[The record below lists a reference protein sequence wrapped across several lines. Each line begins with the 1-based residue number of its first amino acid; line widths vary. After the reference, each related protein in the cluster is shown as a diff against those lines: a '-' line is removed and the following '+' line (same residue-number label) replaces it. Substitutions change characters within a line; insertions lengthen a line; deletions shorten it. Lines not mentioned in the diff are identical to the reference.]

1 MSQTSASRVGEVRP
15 SQLMFTY
22 GVGALIDLPKLS
34 VIVTGLDDWPTSPEY
49 VRPINESRLLQAV
62 QYHLPSVDKLLAPPV
77 VADTG
82 GPADPLDP
90 ATLVG
95 VPVATFPRWMVCPH
109 CRILA
114 PLSSGLFQ
122 LDESLYRMDETC
134 YRHTSCNKAKNPE
147 VIPAR
152 FLAACEKGHLDDF
165 PWVEFVHRNEPC
177 ESPMLRLIEHGPSG
191 EARDLEARCEHCNSQ
206 RRLSEAFG
214 VENREKMP
222 DCRGR
227 RPHLR
232 DYETDPC
239 GLKMRTI
246 ILGASNTWFPV
257 SLSAICIPV
266 TADILLQLIEEN
278 WGMLKNVTALPI
290 VAFMR
295 SVGQLGRLSAY
306 SDEKIFAAIQ
316 QHQRNL
322 AVGSTNKSK
331 PDLKYPEWKVFTEHN
346 PALNGDEFRLRPVDV
361 PLQFQGLIQQ
371 VVLVERLREVTA
383 LVGFTRI
390 DSGGEMTDELDIP
403 TENAPLSRGPSKW
416 VPACEVRGEGI
427 FIQFDEARINE
438 WTQRKAVA
446 EAGKEF
452 FDAHVR
458 WRKARGI
465 EPPEDGFPG
474 MGYILLHSFA
484 HALMRQLSLE
494 CGYAAAS
501 IRERIYAQTQ
511 TETREAMAGILIYTS
526 APDSEGTLGGLVSLG
541 ETETLGLH
549 IAQALESAHLCANDP
564 LCAEHVPGA
573 QGHTIHAAACHACLF
588 SPETSCERGNR
599 YLDRAMLSPT
609 VERDGRSFFGCPGI
623 PYGNSQRPST
633 RA

>member
-1 MSQTSASRVGEVRP
+1 MPTTTPNTFRVGEIRP

-34 VIVTGLDDWPTSPEY
+34 VIVSGLDDWPENPEY
-49 VRPINESRLLQAV
+49 THPVNESRLLQAV
-62 QYHLPSVDKLLAPPV
+62 QFHLPDVEKLLAPPV
-77 VADTG
+77 VPDTG
-82 GPADPLDP
+82 APPDPLDP
-90 ATLVG
+90 ATQVG
-95 VPVATFPRWMVCPH
+95 VPVAAFPRWMVCPH
-109 CRILA
+109 CQILA

-122 LDESLYRMDETC
+122 LDENLYRMDETC
-134 YRHTSCNKAKNPE
+134 YRHTSCNKARNPE

-165 PWVEFVHRNEPC
+165 PWIEFVHRNEPC
-177 ESPMLRLIEHGPSG
+177 ASPMLRLNERGPSG
-191 EARDLEARCEHCNSQ
+191 EARDLEVRCEHCNAQ

-232 DYETDPC
+232 DYDSEPC

-257 SLSAICIPV
+257 SLSAIGIPV
-266 TADILLQLIEEN
+266 SADIVLQLIEEN
-278 WGMLKNVTALPI
+278 WGVLKNVTNSAI

-295 SVGQLGRLSAY
+295 ASGQLGRLSPY
-306 SDEKIFAAIQ
+306 SDEKIFTAIQ
-316 QHQRNL
+316 QYQHNL
-322 AVGSTNKSK
+322 ATGSDHRTK
-331 PDLKYPEWKVFTEHN
+331 PDLKGPEWKVFIEHN
-346 PALNGDEFRLRPVDV
+346 PALNSDEFRLRPVDV
-361 PLQFQGLIQQ
+361 PRQYQGLIQQ

-390 DSGGEMTDELDIP
+390 DAGGEMTDELDIP
-403 TENAPLSRGPSKW
+403 TQNAPLARTSPTW
-416 VPACEVRGEGI
+416 VPASEVRGEGI
-427 FIQFDEARINE
+427 FIQFDETHIAE
-438 WTQRKAVA
+438 WASRKAVS
-446 EAGKEF
+446 EAGIEF

-474 MGYILLHSFA
+474 MRYVLLHSFS

-494 CGYAAAS
+494 CGYASAS
-501 IRERIYAQTQ
+501 IRERIYAQTP
-511 TETREAMAGILIYTS
+511 TDSREGMAGILIYTS

-541 ETETLGLH
+541 ETDTLGLH

-564 LCAEHVPGA
+564 LCAEHIPGA

-599 YLDRAMLSPT
+599 YLDRATLAPT
-609 VERDGRSFFGCPGI
+609 VEHEERSFFGAP
-623 PYGNSQRPST
+623 
-633 RA
+633 

>member
-1 MSQTSASRVGEVRP
+1 MNTLTRTTVRVGEVRP

-34 VIVTGLDDWPTSPEY
+34 VIVTGLDDWPISPEY

-62 QYHLPSVDKLLAPPV
+62 QFHLSAVEKLLAPPV
-77 VADTG
+77 VPETG
-82 GPADPLDP
+82 APPDPLDP

-114 PLSSGLFQ
+114 PLSSGLFH

-134 YRHTSCNKAKNPE
+134 YRHPTCNAHGVRNPE

-165 PWVEFVHRNEPC
+165 PWVEFVHRNKPC
-177 ESPMLRLIEHGPSG
+177 ETPMLRLIEHGPSG
-191 EARDLEARCEHCNSQ
+191 EARDLEVRCEHCKAQ

-214 VENREKMP
+214 IENREKMP

-232 DYETDPC
+232 DYDTEPC

-257 SLSAICIPV
+257 SLSAIGIPV
-266 TADILLQLIEEN
+266 SADIIMQLIEEN
-278 WGMLKNVTALPI
+278 WGVLKNVSSPAI
-290 VAFMR
+290 IAFMR
-295 SVGQLGRLSAY
+295 SVGQLGRLSQY

-316 QHQRNL
+316 QYQHNL
-322 AVGSTNKSK
+322 AMGGVPRSR
-331 PDLKYPEWKVFTEHN
+331 PDLKSPEWKVFTEHN
-346 PALNGDEFRLRPVDV
+346 PALNSDEFRLCSVDV
-361 PLQFQGLIQQ
+361 PLQFRWLIRQ

-403 TENAPLSRGPSKW
+403 TENAPLSRVPPTW
-416 VPACEVRGEGI
+416 VPASEVRGEGV
-427 FIQFDEARINE
+427 FIQFDEAKISE
-438 WTQRKAVA
+438 WANRVEVT

-458 WRKARGI
+458 WRNARGI
-465 EPPEDGFPG
+465 EPPEEGFPG
-474 MGYILLHSFA
+474 IRYVLLHSFS

-501 IRERIYAQTQ
+501 IRERIYAQASS
-511 TETREAMAGILIYTS
+511 EGRESMAGILIYTS

-564 LCAEHVPGA
+564 LCAEHLPGA

-599 YLDRAMLSPT
+599 YLDRATLAPT
-609 VERDGRSFFGCPGI
+609 VEREGRSFFGAP
-623 PYGNSQRPST
+623 
-633 RA
+633 

>member
-1 MSQTSASRVGEVRP
+1 MSPCVGEIRP

-34 VIVTGLDDWPTSPEY
+34 VIVTGLDDWPDNPEY
-49 VRPINESRLLQAV
+49 THPVNESRLLQAV
-62 QYHLPSVDKLLAPPV
+62 QFHLPGVEKLMAPPLV
-77 VADTG
+77 PDTG
-82 GPADPLDP
+82 APLDP
-90 ATLVG
+90 FDSAALVG
-95 VPVATFPRWMVCPH
+95 VPVAAFPRWMVCPH

-122 LDESLYRMDETC
+122 LDENLYRMDETC
-134 YRHTSCNKAKNPE
+134 YRHTSCNKARNPE

-165 PWVEFVHRNEPC
+165 PWVEFVHRDKPC

-191 EARDLEARCEHCNSQ
+191 EARDLEVYCDHCRTP

-214 VENREKMP
+214 IENRSKMP

-232 DYETDPC
+232 DYDSEPC

-257 SLSAICIPV
+257 SLSAIGIPV
-266 TADILLQLIEEN
+266 SADIILQLIEEN
-278 WGMLKNVTALPI
+278 WGIMKNVTSQAI

-295 SVGQLGRLSAY
+295 SVGQLGRLSQY
-306 SDEKIFAAIQ
+306 SDERIYEAIEQ
-316 QHQRNL
+316 YQHNL
-322 AVGSTNKSK
+322 ATGNTRNTK
-331 PDLKYPEWKVFTEHN
+331 PDLKTPEWEVFTKHN
-346 PALNGDEFRLRPVDV
+346 PALNSDEFRLRPVAV
-361 PLQFQGLIQQ
+361 PLPYQGIIQQ
-371 VVLVERLREVTA
+371 FVLVERLREVTA

-390 DSGGEMTDELDIP
+390 DAGGEMTDELDIP
-403 TENAPLSRGPSKW
+403 TQNAPLSRTPPTW
-416 VPACEVRGEGI
+416 VPASEVRGEGI
-427 FIQFDEARINE
+427 FIQFNEARIALWLN
-438 WTQRKAVA
+438 RSAVA
-446 EAGKEF
+446 ETGNEF

-474 MGYILLHSFA
+474 MRYVLLHSFS

-501 IRERIYAQTQ
+501 IRERIYSQAPG
-511 TETREAMAGILIYTS
+511 ENREGTAGVLIYTS

-549 IAQALESAHLCANDP
+549 IAQALETAHLCANDP
-564 LCAEHVPGA
+564 LCAEHLPGA

-599 YLDRAMLSPT
+599 YLDRASLAPT
-609 VERDGRSFFGCPGI
+609 VEHDERSFFESI
-623 PYGNSQRPST
+623 
-633 RA
+633 

>member
-1 MSQTSASRVGEVRP
+1 MPNVSRPRVGEIRP

-49 VRPINESRLLQAV
+49 VRPVNESRLLQAV
-62 QYHLPSVDKLLAPPV
+62 QFHLPGVEKLLAPPV
-77 VADTG
+77 TPDTG
-82 GPADPLDP
+82 ASPDPLDP
-90 ATLVG
+90 IMSVG

-122 LDESLYRMDETC
+122 LDENLYRVDETC
-134 YRHTSCNKAKNPE
+134 YRHASCNKAKNPE

-152 FLAACEKGHLDDF
+152 FLAACENGHLDDF

-177 ESPMLRLIEHGPSG
+177 PSPMLRLIEHGPSG
-191 EARDLEARCEHCNSQ
+191 EARDLEVRCEHCNSQ

-232 DYETDPC
+232 DYDSEGCD
-239 GLKMRTI
+239 LKMRTI

-257 SLSAICIPV
+257 ALSAIGIPV
-266 TADILLQLIEEN
+266 SADIIMQLLEEN
-278 WGMLKNVTALPI
+278 WGVMKNITILENVALLRTI
-290 VAFMR
+290 
-295 SVGQLGRLSAY
+295 GQLGALSQY
-306 SDEKIFAAIQ
+306 SDQRILEAIQ
-316 QHQRNL
+316 RHKTDL
-322 AVGSTNKSK
+322 ATGSTHPSR
-331 PDLKYPEWKVFTEHN
+331 PDLKTPEWKVFTEHN
-346 PALNGDEFRLRPVDV
+346 PALNSDEFRLRPAEV
-361 PLQFQGLIQQ
+361 PQPYQGLIRQ

-403 TENAPLSRGPSKW
+403 TKNAPLARTDPTW
-416 VPACEVRGEGI
+416 VPASEVRGEGI
-427 FIQFDEARINE
+427 FIQFDEGR
-438 WTQRKAVA
+438 VA
-446 EAGKEF
+446 EWCNRPAVSAAGGEF

-458 WRKARGI
+458 WRTARGI

-474 MGYILLHSFA
+474 MRYVLLHSFA

-494 CGYAAAS
+494 CGYSAAS
-501 IRERIYAQTQ
+501 IRERIYAQTPG
-511 TETREAMAGILIYTS
+511 ESREGMAGILIYTS

-549 IAQALESAHLCANDP
+549 IAQALEAARLCANDP
-564 LCAEHVPGA
+564 LCAEHLPGA
-573 QGHTIHAAACHACLF
+573 QGHTIHAAACHACMF

-599 YLDRAMLSPT
+599 YLDRATLAAT
-609 VERDGRSFFGCPGI
+609 VERDGRCFFEVL
-623 PYGNSQRPST
+623 
-633 RA
+633 

>member
-1 MSQTSASRVGEVRP
+1 MAIHVGDIRP

-22 GVGALIDLPKLS
+22 GVGALIDLPKIS
-34 VIVTGLDDWPTSPEY
+34 VIVTGLDDWPVNPEY
-49 VRPINESRLLQAV
+49 AHPVNESRLLQAV
-62 QYHLPSVDKLLAPPV
+62 QFHLSGVEKLLTPPLV
-77 VADTG
+77 PDTG
-82 GPADPLDP
+82 AVPDPQDP
-90 ATLVG
+90 AAYIG
-95 VPVATFPRWMVCPH
+95 VPVAAFPRWMVCPR

-122 LDESLYRMDETC
+122 LDEDLYRVDETC
-134 YRHTSCNKAKNPE
+134 YRHTSCNKGNSPA

-191 EARDLEARCEHCNSQ
+191 EARDLEVRCENCNSQ

-214 VENREKMP
+214 VENRDKMP

-232 DYETDPC
+232 DYDSETC

-257 SLSAICIPV
+257 SLSAIGIPV
-266 TADILLQLIEEN
+266 SADIIMQLLEED
-278 WGMLKNVTALPI
+278 WGVMKNVASLEI

-295 SVGQLGRLSAY
+295 QVGQLGRLSQY

-316 QHQRNL
+316 QYQHKL
-322 AVGSTNKSK
+322 ATGSAQSTK
-331 PDLKYPEWKVFTEHN
+331 PDLKTPEWNVFKEHN
-346 PALNGDEFRLRPVDV
+346 SNLNGDEFRLRAVDV
-361 PLQFQGLIQQ
+361 PPQYQDWIRQ

-383 LVGFTRI
+383 LVGFTRV
-390 DSGGEMTDELDIP
+390 DAGGEMTDEMDIP
-403 TENAPLSRGPSKW
+403 TETAPLARSQPNW
-416 VPACEVRGEGI
+416 VPASEVRGEGI
-427 FIQFDEARINE
+427 FIQFDETRMAE
-438 WTQRKAVA
+438 WISRSAVSA
-446 EAGKEF
+446 AGMEF

-465 EPPEDGFPG
+465 EPPEEGFPG
-474 MGYILLHSFA
+474 MRYVLLHSFS
-484 HALMRQLSLE
+484 HALMRQFSLE
-494 CGYAAAS
+494 CGYSAAS
-501 IRERIYAQTQ
+501 IRERIYSQGPN
-511 TETREAMAGILIYTS
+511 ETHEAMAGVLIYTS

-549 IAQALESAHLCANDP
+549 IAQALEAAHLCANDP

-573 QGHTIHAAACHACLF
+573 QGHTVHAAACHACLF

-599 YLDRAMLSPT
+599 YLDRSTLAPT
-609 VERDGRSFFGCPGI
+609 VEHDGRSFFDVP
-623 PYGNSQRPST
+623 
-633 RA
+633 